1 MVRNS
6 YSLPVQLILIL
17 AFSIVTYL
25 VVEVPIISYV
35 VSPDATA
42 SRVDAFARWLGTH
55 KIQAVAAVTAV
66 VGLVLIVKGLTA
78 L

>member
-1 MVRNS
+1 MVRNG

-17 AFSIVTYL
+17 AFSLVTYL

-42 SRVDAFARWLGTH
+42 SRVNQFSRWLGTH
-55 KIQAVAAVTAV
+55 KIQAVAALAAV